1 VLITDAMGTFALGDS
16 PQVVESLLIDRLYLG
31 LLCTFSILISIQGV
45 QKKYHPDNNY
55 YLANILINAVFIVL
69 IASKIAVVS
78 LFVLLLIH
86 QFYGKRRI
94 WKIIIAIAAIAMVVA
109 LFFIIKNERDT
120 HLNQTASHSN
130 PPTFIEK
137 SLTYELRAV
146 VWKCAQNI
154 INEEGFSL
162 TGIGFDTTKDRLVT
176 CYEEQIL
183 DVTKR
188 ERFIAQR
195 YNTHNQFLDFYISA
209 GLIALLLFLVFI
221 ATSFIS
227 ARKQFFPTA
236 MLAILLMYCMVE
248 NLFHRQIGAYY
259 VGFILIVLMTSAKT
273 GENNDIKRI

>member
-1 VLITDAMGTFALGDS
+1 
-16 PQVVESLLIDRLYLG
+16 
-31 LLCTFSILISIQGV
+31 
-45 QKKYHPDNNY
+45 
-55 YLANILINAVFIVL
+55 
-69 IASKIAVVS
+69 
-78 LFVLLLIH
+78 
-86 QFYGKRRI
+86 
-94 WKIIIAIAAIAMVVA
+94 MVVA